1 MDMKNCEFWFV
12 VGSQFLYGPEVL
24 ETVDKRAAEMAETLN
39 ASGNLPCK
47 VVYKATVKTDAEIT
61 QVMLDANHDDN
72 CCGVITW
79 CHTFSPS
86 KMWIHGFGL
95 LQKPYCHL
103 ATQYGRKIPNEEIDM
118 DYMNLNQ
125 SAHGDREHG
134 FIGARMRMPR
144 KVIAGYWQDKPVQDE
159 LASWMRSAVGYAFSH
174 KLRIVRFGDNMRD
187 VAVTEGDKVEA
198 QIKLGWQVDYWPV
211 GHLVETMD
219 AVTEAEI
226 DGQMAQYK
234 DRYDFATDDMDT
246 VRYQAKEEAAMR
258 KILEREGAQAF
269 INNFQDLYGME
280 QLPGLASQNMM
291 ADGIGYGGEGDW
303 KVAGM
308 TAIMKQMAQ
317 GLEGG
322 TLFMEDYTY
331 DLEPGQEVSR
341 PHAGGVPLHRRQ
353 PAPHRGPR
361 PGHRRPPAPRP
372 SGVRGPGGPRHRGLP
387 HRHGRPDAPDHPGH
401 PGHQAH
407 PGHAQPA
414 RGPGHVEARPR
425 PAHRRQVLDP
435 RRRRP
440 PHRPV
445 HRRHRGD
452 DGGLGRDDAD
462 RVRPHHQ
469 GHQGGG
475 VQEGTVLQRHCLEAE
490 KPVTWKQAAGEGR
503 PSPAA

>member
-24 ETVDKRAAEMAETLN
+24 ETVAQRAAEMADALN

-61 QVMLDANHDDN
+61 QVMKDANYDEN
-72 CCGVITW
+72 CYGVITW

-103 ATQYGRKIPNEEIDM
+103 ATQYNRKIPNEEIDM
-118 DYMNLNQ
+118 DFMNLNQ
-125 SAHGDREHG
+125 AAHGDREHG
-134 FIGARMRMPR
+134 FIGARMRLPR

-159 LASWMRSAVGYAFSH
+159 LAAWMRAAVGYAFSH

-226 DGQMAQYK
+226 DAQMAQYK
-234 DRYDFATDDMDT
+234 ERYDFATDDLDT
-246 VRYQAKEEAAMR
+246 VRYQAKEEVAMR

-303 KVAGM
+303 KVSGM

-331 DLEPGQEVSR
+331 DLEPGKEVSLGA
-341 PHAGGVPLHRRQ
+341 HMLEVC
-353 PAPHRGPR
+353 
-361 PGHRRPPAPRP
+361 P
-372 SGVRGPGGPRHRGLP
+372 SI
-387 HRHGRPDAPDHPGH
+387 
-401 PGHQAH
+401 
-407 PGHAQPA
+407 
-414 RGPGHVEARPR
+414 
-425 PAHRRQVLDP
+425 
-435 RRRRP
+435 
-440 PHRPV
+440 
-445 HRRHRGD
+445 
-452 DGGLGRDDAD
+452 
-462 RVRPHHQ
+462 
-469 GHQGGG
+469 
-475 VQEGTVLQRHCLEAE
+475 
-490 KPVTWKQAAGEGR
+490 AAT
-503 PSPAA
+503 SPASRSTPWASATASPPPVWCLRARRAPASWSPSSTWAAACA